1 MGYGPWLPTAMM
13 ITVVL
18 RNARLFDILSGVETR
33 LQDKCLRYTALMIAV
48 LLGWNRAV
56 EALAHS
62 KIIARKAENS
72 EKVESHATVQ
82 QSEVGMQD
90 VMGKTALV
98 CAVETN
104 RVAYID
110 MLIGEAGLTDEV
122 GTPAIAYAMDPVKM
136 NIFKKLLPLECKCKD
151 SVGNSILYYANK
163 AKIKHFSQ
171 LVLDALSSSKYKVE

>member
-1 MGYGPWLPTAMM
+1 MM

-72 EKVESHATVQ
+72 ES
-82 QSEVGMQD
+82 
-90 VMGKTALV
+90 
-98 CAVETN
+98 
-104 RVAYID
+104 RVAR
-110 MLIGEAGLTDEV
+110 
-122 GTPAIAYAMDPVKM
+122 
-136 NIFKKLLPLECKCKD
+136 D
-151 SVGNSILYYANK
+151 ST
-163 AKIKHFSQ
+163 AK
-171 LVLDALSSSKYKVE
+171 